1 MTSHILWS
9 PYLRPRSN
17 PCTTLNPP
25 PTSDPGT
32 HLTQRESQNRG
43 LGVGNLGKEEG
54 HLLCCLEYSVQT
66 DFLGEGVT

>member
-9 PYLRPRSN
+9 SCLRPRSN

-25 PTSDPGT
+25 PTSGPGT
-32 HLTQRESQNRG
+32 HLT
-43 LGVGNLGKEEG
+43 EEG

-66 DFLGEGVT
+66 DFLGGVT